1 MADVNDI
8 IFAVAS
14 NNLVDANKAFN
25 AVIQDKINN
34 ALDDTKIQLAQSM
47 LLTPDDESEETDDW
61 F

>member
-47 LLTPDDESEETDDW
+47 LLTPDDESEETDD
-61 F
+61 

>member
-14 NNLVDANKAFN
+14 DNLVDANKAFN
-25 AVIQDKINN
+25 AVIQDKINS

-47 LLTPDDESEETDDW
+47 LLTPDDESE
-61 F
+61 

>member
-47 LLTPDDESEETDDW
+47 LVTPDDESEETDD
-61 F
+61 